1 LNLASTEP
9 VHASQMFS
17 KNVETFINHIAKEGS
32 LKVDL
37 ADEITKAMTITH
49 NGELLRK

>member
-1 LNLASTEP
+1 
-9 VHASQMFS
+9 MFS
-17 KNVETFINHIAKEGS
+17 KNVETFINHIGKEGA